1 MSTRYSVSIYRDGE
15 EESIALFSDK
25 ASIPAMILFVD
36 NQFDCGNSPT
46 CPADNIRIIDM
57 ETGELIF
64 DWQDE
69 HYWPDDDF
77 DCDNDVGF
85 DPYLGCYTDD
95 C

>member
-25 ASIPAMILFVD
+25 ASISAMIMFAD
-36 NQFDCGNSPT
+36 SQFDCGNSLT

-57 ETGELIF
+57 ETGEVIF

-69 HYWPDDDF
+69 HSWDEPDWIDDDM
-77 DCDNDVGF
+77 GF
-85 DPYLGCYTDD
+85 DPYLGCFTDD

>member
-1 MSTRYSVSIYRDGE
+1 MTKYSCDIYSAGNW
-15 EESIALFSDK
+15 ESVALFSDK
-25 ASIPAMILFVD
+25 TSIPAMICFAD
-36 NQFDCGNSPT
+36 QQFDLGA
-46 CPADNIRIIDM
+46 PADNIRIVDL

-64 DWQDE
+64 DWENE

-77 DCDNDVGF
+77 DCDNDMGF